1 MLYFNSSVRILMAS
15 TLSQWNQLAND
26 AKGQGFGAIRITGF
40 DCNALDLASSAAAAA
55 GIQVLAGI
63 FVTVSMHRRFLHP
76 SWFLLTH
83 IFLGHY
89 LLWDDTDQV
98 RHMISN

>member
-1 MLYFNSSVRILMAS
+1 MLMAS

-63 FVTVSMHRRFLHP
+63 FVTVRPTRSLHP
-76 SWFLLTH
+76 SWFLLTQY
-83 IFLGHY
+83 F
-89 LLWDDTDQV
+89 
-98 RHMISN
+98 